1 MKRTDIYFFMELP
14 ELEKASLLKPIQSN
28 TENST
33 PIFPIWNTGNLYQ
46 DIVDMDFIDDPPEI
60 SEQERFKDI
69 TVSYAL

>member
-1 MKRTDIYFFMELP
+1 MEY
-14 ELEKASLLKPIQSN
+14 
-28 TENST
+28 
-33 PIFPIWNTGNLYQ
+33 TGNLYQ